1 MIRIL
6 LADDHTITREGTRR
20 LLEAE
25 ADFAIAGEAAD
36 GDETIRLAEQ
46 LRPDV
51 LVLDVSMPGRDGI
64 AVARELRVRCPE
76 TKIVVLTGH
85 GDNPRYAR
93 ALLRLGVHG
102 YLAKTVAARELVAA
116 IRSVAAGGRCL
127 QSEIVGLVKAA
138 AEVRASDLP
147 TARELEVLRLVAAGL
162 RNRDIA
168 QRLGTSE
175 RTVQFHLGN
184 LFTKFRATS
193 RTELVLH
200 ARQRGWLI

>member
-36 GDETIRLAEQ
+36 GDEAIRLVQQ

-64 AVARELRVRCPE
+64 AVAREIREWCPE

-85 GDNPRYAR
+85 GDNPQYAR
-93 ALLRLGVHG
+93 ALLRLGVRG

-116 IRSVAAGGRCL
+116 IRSVAAGGRYL
-127 QSEIVGLVKAA
+127 QGEIVGLMKAA

-162 RNRDIA
+162 RNREIA
-168 QRLGTSE
+168 QRLGLRE

-184 LFTKFRATS
+184 LFTKFGATS
-193 RTELVLH
+193 RTELVHRAHRAGL
-200 ARQRGWLI
+200 LD

>member
-1 MIRIL
+1 M
-6 LADDHTITREGTRR
+6 
-20 LLEAE
+20 
-25 ADFAIAGEAAD
+25 AGEAAD
-36 GDETIRLAEQ
+36 GDETIRLVQQ

-64 AVARELRVRCPE
+64 AVARELHERCPE

-116 IRSVAAGGRCL
+116 IRSVAAGGRYL
-127 QSEIVGLVKAA
+127 EPTIVGLVRAPA
-138 AEVRASDLP
+138 DAGASDRP
-147 TARELEVLRLVAAGL
+147 TAREIEILGLVAEGL

-168 QRLGTSE
+168 RRLAMSE
-175 RTVQFHLGN
+175 RTVEFHLGN
-184 LFTKFRATS
+184 LFVKLSVSS

-200 ARQRGWLI
+200 AQQQSWLA

>member
-1 MIRIL
+1 VIRIL

-20 LLEAE
+20 LLETE

-36 GDETIRLAEQ
+36 GDETIRLVQQ

-51 LVLDVSMPGRDGI
+51 LILDVSMPGRDGI
-64 AVARELRVRCPE
+64 AVARELREWCPE

-85 GDNPRYAR
+85 GDNPQYAR

-116 IRSVAAGGRCL
+116 IRAVAAGGRYL
-127 QSEIVGLVKAA
+127 QGEIVELTTAA

-168 QRLGTSE
+168 QRLGLRE
-175 RTVQFHLGN
+175 RTVEFHLSN
-184 LFTKFRATS
+184 LLAKARASS
-193 RTELVLH
+193 RTELLLN
-200 ARQRGWLI
+200 AQRQGWLI